1 MLNLQVDISEY
12 LPADDEGYGFDNI
25 ADVLRTSP
33 SLLEQ
38 YLVASRKI
46 SELAVGDPRQD
57 ALSKVYKVAPD
68 APQGQHLPGLPIGT
82 RGGILIEHNFPLDG
96 EYELHSYLTRNI
108 VGYMTGLEWPNEFE
122 ISIDGERVFLA
133 QVGGPA
139 DNLMSDENFA
149 GAADIIDPASEN
161 PHSRHCRPAQSGR
174 HFYSEKCRRNP

>member
-1 MLNLQVDISEY
+1 M
-12 LPADDEGYGFDNI
+12 
-25 ADVLRTSP
+25 
-33 SLLEQ
+33 
-38 YLVASRKI
+38 
-46 SELAVGDPRQD
+46 
-57 ALSKVYKVAPD
+57 
-68 APQGQHLPGLPIGT
+68 GT

-149 GAADIIDPASEN
+149 GAADIIDQRLKTRIPVTAGLHKVAVTFIQKNAAETHEPLELHTRDLDLQN
-161 PHSRHCRPAQSGR
+161 MNGLPTLDYVDIIGPYNATGPGDTLSRQKIFFCYPQETLEES
-174 HFYSEKCRRNP
+174 CMCV